1 MSKSQKVPAKLKR
14 GKRHTRNQA
23 HNTKSDA
30 AVEKEVENSRKAV
43 ERQLIYLSESN
54 RAPAPTRPSRRS
66 AAGRIGGGG
75 GGGGAGAPLSVA
87 GNEPSNVGTGHRR
100 KHKKQHHQPAVSLP
114 MRDETP
120 SPKEKPKSKARTP
133 YNVFMESPRRNG
145 LTPRDPVAEAELAAY
160 MAAQRTG
167 TGSSKVRRL
176 QEHLLQ
182 EDGDGAEDEF
192 GRLDL
197 NENLGNYPPAE
208 PQPTYTCGVC
218 GAKFHIRSLLGAHRR
233 THDDDFK
240 VRFRSRRRPRDS
252 NTTLTAGSQ
261 CKFCDRRFDLE
272 RTLHI
277 HQLCHCK
284 KIPPQ
289 QRRKL
294 AYTELA
300 HEKKAPLPS
309 FRRHSHSHTRTQGLG
324 GGHHSQR
331 SAGGGASMP
340 AMQHPLMQQHDLE
353 KTVLSNSAVHER
365 WR

>member
-1 MSKSQKVPAKLKR
+1 MSKSQKAPAKLKR
-14 GKRHTRNQA
+14 GKRHTRNT
-23 HNTKSDA
+23 HNTRSDA
-30 AVEKEVENSRKAV
+30 GVEKEVENSRKAV

-54 RAPAPTRPSRRS
+54 RAPAPTRPGRRG
-66 AAGRIGGGG
+66 AGGKMGVGG
-75 GGGGAGAPLSVA
+75 GAPLSVA
-87 GNEPSNVGTGHRR
+87 GNESNVTGHRR
-100 KHKKQHHQPAVSLP
+100 KHSKKQHQQAVSLP

-120 SPKEKPKSKARTP
+120 SPKEKPKSRARTP

-145 LTPRDPVAEAELAAY
+145 LTPRDPVAEAELTAY

-176 QEHLLQ
+176 QETLLQ

-197 NENLGNYPPAE
+197 NENLGSYPPAE

-240 VRFRSRRRPRDS
+240 VRFRGRRPRDS
-252 NTTLTAGSQ
+252 NTTLMAGSQ

-324 GGHHSQR
+324 GHQSQR
-331 SAGGGASMP
+331 SSGRGGRQPASMP
-340 AMQHPLMQQHDLE
+340 VMQHPLMQQHDLQ

>member
-1 MSKSQKVPAKLKR
+1 
-14 GKRHTRNQA
+14 
-23 HNTKSDA
+23 
-30 AVEKEVENSRKAV
+30 
-43 ERQLIYLSESN
+43 
-54 RAPAPTRPSRRS
+54 
-66 AAGRIGGGG
+66 
-75 GGGGAGAPLSVA
+75 
-87 GNEPSNVGTGHRR
+87 
-100 KHKKQHHQPAVSLP
+100 
-114 MRDETP
+114 
-120 SPKEKPKSKARTP
+120 
-133 YNVFMESPRRNG
+133 MESPRRNG
-145 LTPRDPVAEAELAAY
+145 LTPRDPVAEAELAALL
-160 MAAQRTG
+160 AAQRNG

-176 QEHLLQ
+176 QEVLLQ
-182 EDGDGAEDEF
+182 EDGDGVEDEF

-197 NENLGNYPPAE
+197 NENLGSCPAAE

-240 VRFRSRRRPRDS
+240 VRFRGRRPRDS

-277 HQLCHCK
+277 HQMCHCK

-309 FRRHSHSHTRTQGLG
+309 FQRHSHSHTRTHGHSHRSAGRAHGG
-324 GGHHSQR
+324 GGHHHH
-331 SAGGGASMP
+331 AASVP
-340 AMQHPLMQQHDLE
+340 AMKHPLMQQHERDLQ

>member
-1 MSKSQKVPAKLKR
+1 
-14 GKRHTRNQA
+14 
-23 HNTKSDA
+23 
-30 AVEKEVENSRKAV
+30 
-43 ERQLIYLSESN
+43 
-54 RAPAPTRPSRRS
+54 
-66 AAGRIGGGG
+66 
-75 GGGGAGAPLSVA
+75 
-87 GNEPSNVGTGHRR
+87 
-100 KHKKQHHQPAVSLP
+100 
-114 MRDETP
+114 
-120 SPKEKPKSKARTP
+120 
-133 YNVFMESPRRNG
+133 MESPRRNG
-145 LTPRDPVAEAELAAY
+145 LTPRDPVAEAELAALL
-160 MAAQRTG
+160 AAQRNG
-167 TGSSKVRRL
+167 TGSSKARRL
-176 QEHLLQ
+176 QEVLLQ
-182 EDGDGAEDEF
+182 EDGDGGMEDEF

-197 NENLGNYPPAE
+197 NENLGSYPPPAE

-240 VRFRSRRRPRDS
+240 VRFRGRRPRDS

-277 HQLCHCK
+277 HQMCHCK

-309 FRRHSHSHTRTQGLG
+309 FQRHSHSHSHSHTRTHNH
-324 GGHHSQR
+324 GGHHSHR
-331 SAGGGASMP
+331 SSGRGHQAASVP
-340 AMQHPLMQQHDLE
+340 AMKHPLMQQHEQDLQ
-353 KTVLSNSAVHER
+353 KTVLSNPAVHER